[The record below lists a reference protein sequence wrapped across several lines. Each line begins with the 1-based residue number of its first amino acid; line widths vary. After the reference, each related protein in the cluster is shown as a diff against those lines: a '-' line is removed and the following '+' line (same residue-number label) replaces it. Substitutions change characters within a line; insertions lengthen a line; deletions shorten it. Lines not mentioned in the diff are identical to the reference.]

1 MLKKYNLIFFVLII
15 IIAVGLFYWL
25 NRNSDSKDK
34 TNYLLGNRK
43 TNLNTNTKENHISQ
57 EVNQVILNEEEQQ
70 KVNQIK
76 NFNKNHKEVTSK
88 INVNN
93 LTPEQ
98 KNLEQLRRDLM
109 NTNREVDTATKV
121 YETAQRFQQISKISN
136 PISSNKVPNKD
147 GKIDIPSR
155 FGNNDNCFYIYITVA
170 IEDQFKDPTLG
181 KIIIKLYSNTPKTSE
196 NFISL
201 CENKKYVGTKIHRVI
216 KNFMIQTGDFT
227 NNDGTG
233 GYSIYGKNFAD
244 ENFDNKHDRPGLI
257 SMANSGPN
265 TNGSQFFIT
274 TSDTPHLDGKHV
286 VFGEVVG
293 GMEFV
298 FDIENQVTDNNDCPV
313 RKCYISDC
321 GLYDPNNSN

>member
-1 MLKKYNLIFFVLII
+1 MSFKKSNIIIFGIIIFIIIGVLYWFNNQNTLKKNHSGNQSSTELPSNLQSENKII
-15 IIAVGLFYWL
+15 EPM
-25 NRNSDSKDK
+25 N
-34 TNYLLGNRK
+34 
-43 TNLNTNTKENHISQ
+43 SQ
-57 EVNQVILNEEEQQ
+57 ENQ
-70 KVNQIK
+70 
-76 NFNKNHKEVTSK
+76 
-88 INVNN
+88 
-93 LTPEQ
+93 
-98 KNLEQLRRDLM
+98 NLEHLRRELM
-109 NTNREVDTATKV
+109 NTNREVDTAAKV
-121 YETAQRFQQISKISN
+121 RNTAQRFQQISTISN
-136 PISSNKVPNKD
+136 PDSSNLVPDKN
-147 GKIDIPSR
+147 GKIQIPTR
-155 FGNNDNCFYIYITVA
+155 FGNNDNCFYIYLTVS

-196 NFISL
+196 NFLSL
-201 CENKKYVGTKIHRVI
+201 CENKKYKGTKIHRVI

-233 GYSIYGKNFAD
+233 GHSIYGSQFED
-244 ENFDNKHDRPGLI
+244 ENFENNHDKPGLV

-274 TSDTPHLDGKHV
+274 TAETPHLDNKHV

-321 GLYDPNNSN
+321 GIHHS

>member
-1 MLKKYNLIFFVLII
+1 MIKKYNLIFFILII
-15 IIAVGLFYWL
+15 LIIGGLFLWF
-25 NRNSDSKDK
+25 KPK
-34 TNYLLGNRK
+34 TNKKGL
-43 TNLNTNTKENHISQ
+43 NLNNTSIPQLSDENNINS
-57 EVNQVILNEEEQQ
+57 ENNTELNLTEEEYNKVKQLRNINNNQ
-70 KVNQIK
+70 KIITS
-76 NFNKNHKEVTSK
+76 NKNS
-88 INVNN
+88 NN
-93 LTPEQ
+93 LTVEQ
-98 KNLEQLRRDLM
+98 KNLEQLRKDLM
-109 NTNREVDTATKV
+109 NTNKEFDTATKV

-147 GKIDIPSR
+147 GKIEIPSR
-155 FGNNDNCFYIYITVA
+155 FGNNENCFYIYLTVA

-196 NFISL
+196 NFISI
-201 CENKKYVGTKIHRVI
+201 CENKKYLGTKIHRVI

-233 GYSIYGKNFAD
+233 GYSIYGKNFED
-244 ENFDNKHDRPGLI
+244 ENFNNKHDRPGLV

-321 GLYDPNNSN
+321 GLYDPTNPNPK